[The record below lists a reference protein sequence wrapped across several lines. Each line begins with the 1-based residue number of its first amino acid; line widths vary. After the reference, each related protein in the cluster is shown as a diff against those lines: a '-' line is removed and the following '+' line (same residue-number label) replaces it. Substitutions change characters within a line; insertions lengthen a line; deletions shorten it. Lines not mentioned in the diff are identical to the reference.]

1 MILGICPVFMQ
12 IAGRLDRPDLLRF
25 LSSDAEEIK
34 VLGESINREIRML
47 LEGKIP
53 ESGIGDRV

>member
-1 MILGICPVFMQ
+1 MVLGVCPVFMQ
-12 IAGRLDRPDLLRF
+12 IAGRLDRSDLLRF

-34 VLGESINREIRML
+34 SLTVRLDRQIETV

-53 ESGIGDRV
+53 EQQD